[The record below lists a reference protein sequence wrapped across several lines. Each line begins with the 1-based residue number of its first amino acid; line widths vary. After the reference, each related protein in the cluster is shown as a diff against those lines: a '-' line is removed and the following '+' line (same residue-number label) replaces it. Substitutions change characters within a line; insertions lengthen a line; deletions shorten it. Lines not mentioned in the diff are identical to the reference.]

1 MYESM
6 RPRVRVPRT
15 GLPPIPSIMMAHGIR
30 AMPTLML
37 YIKLPAENRESADL
51 NRVPLKL
58 DDAND
63 DEDEDDGD
71 DFISC
76 ITGDIM
82 ADALALKGESIITF
96 PFLFFSFWAFFCD
109 QEATQRQQQRKNG
122 FFTRAIRSFMQSLTI

>member
-1 MYESM
+1 
-6 RPRVRVPRT
+6 
-15 GLPPIPSIMMAHGIR
+15 MAHGIR
-30 AMPTLML
+30 AMLTLML

-63 DEDEDDGD
+63 DEDDDDGD

-82 ADALALKGESIITF
+82 ADALALKGESIISF
-96 PFLFFSFWAFFCD
+96 PFFSF
-109 QEATQRQQQRKNG
+109 RSG
-122 FFTRAIRSFMQSLTI
+122 FFL